1 MVFKKKLSALKV
13 PHNKHTAGIPSVR
26 VAPPKEVLL
35 PMSMHAGAP
44 SVPVVAV
51 GDYVRVGQEIGRA
64 DGRFGCPVHATVSGT
79 VTAIGPYQQADGS
92 TVTVIRIESD
102 GKMERDPNLKKPEVH
117 DLDEFLAAIQSSGI
131 VGLGGAAFPLWGKL
145 DAVRR
150 NKIDTVLINGA
161 ECEPYITS
169 DHRTMVEHSDL
180 VVKGVALL
188 KEYLHSEEFILGI
201 ENNKPDA
208 IAEMQRVFADDPSV
222 VVKPLKSV
230 YPQGAKQVLLYNA
243 AGLVVGEGQR
253 LASLGYIIINVT
265 SLAKMAEYIET
276 GMPLVSRCLTVDGS
290 AIKEPKNLE
299 APICTRISYLVEAC
313 GDLKEEAGKVIF
325 GGPMMGKTAYSMEQ
339 PIVKATNAIVV
350 MNKKDAAA
358 LEPTACIHC
367 GRCVA
372 NCPLGLNPTAYAKAL
387 EIDDKMERYAL
398 LDKEKVSMCMEC
410 GCCSY
415 VCPAHRPLV
424 ENNREA
430 KRFARKVKTELQE
443 QEKEKEGGK

>member
-1 MVFKKKLSALKV
+1 
-13 PHNKHTAGIPSVR
+13 
-26 VAPPKEVLL
+26 
-35 PMSMHAGAP
+35 
-44 SVPVVAV
+44 
-51 GDYVRVGQEIGRA
+51 
-64 DGRFGCPVHATVSGT
+64 
-79 VTAIGPYQQADGS
+79 
-92 TVTVIRIESD
+92 
-102 GKMERDPNLKKPEVH
+102 
-117 DLDEFLAAIQSSGI
+117 
-131 VGLGGAAFPLWGKL
+131 
-145 DAVRR
+145 
-150 NKIDTVLINGA
+150 
-161 ECEPYITS
+161 
-169 DHRTMVEHSDL
+169 
-180 VVKGVALL
+180 
-188 KEYLHSEEFILGI
+188 
-201 ENNKPDA
+201 
-208 IAEMQRVFADDPSV
+208 
-222 VVKPLKSV
+222 
-230 YPQGAKQVLLYNA
+230 
-243 AGLVVGEGQR
+243 
-253 LASLGYIIINVT
+253 
-265 SLAKMAEYIET
+265 MAEYIET

-299 APICTRISYLVEAC
+299 APIGTRISYLVEAC
-313 GDLKEEAGKVIF
+313 GGLKEEAGKVIF

-358 LEPTACIHC
+358 LEPSACIHC

>member
-1 MVFKKKLSALKV
+1 
-13 PHNKHTAGIPSVR
+13 
-26 VAPPKEVLL
+26 
-35 PMSMHAGAP
+35 
-44 SVPVVAV
+44 
-51 GDYVRVGQEIGRA
+51 
-64 DGRFGCPVHATVSGT
+64 
-79 VTAIGPYQQADGS
+79 
-92 TVTVIRIESD
+92 
-102 GKMERDPNLKKPEVH
+102 
-117 DLDEFLAAIQSSGI
+117 
-131 VGLGGAAFPLWGKL
+131 
-145 DAVRR
+145 
-150 NKIDTVLINGA
+150 
-161 ECEPYITS
+161 
-169 DHRTMVEHSDL
+169 
-180 VVKGVALL
+180 
-188 KEYLHSEEFILGI
+188 
-201 ENNKPDA
+201 
-208 IAEMQRVFADDPSV
+208 MQRVFADDPSV

-290 AIKEPKNLE
+290 AIREPKNLE
-299 APICTRISYLVEAC
+299 APIGTRISYLVEAC
-313 GDLKEEAGKVIF
+313 GGLKEEAGKVIF

-358 LEPTACIHC
+358 LTSSACIHC
-367 GRCVA
+367 GRCVE

-398 LDKEKVSMCMEC
+398 LDKEKVSLCMEC

-430 KRFARKVKTELQE
+430 KRFAKKVKTELQE